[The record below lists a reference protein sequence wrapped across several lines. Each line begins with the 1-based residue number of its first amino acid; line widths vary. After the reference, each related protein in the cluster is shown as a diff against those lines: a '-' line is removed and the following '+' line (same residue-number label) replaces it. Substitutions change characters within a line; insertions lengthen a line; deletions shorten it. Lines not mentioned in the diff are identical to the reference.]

1 MLVKVLLN
9 LFYRVASVCQVHE
22 NKKLSFKN
30 TREKY
35 NSHSFPKT
43 SSTEKR
49 LEYTSLK
56 INTNYHQTNLAH

>member
-30 TREKY
+30 TQEKY
-35 NSHSFPKT
+35 NSHSFP
-43 SSTEKR
+43 
-49 LEYTSLK
+49 
-56 INTNYHQTNLAH
+56 NLFYQKETRICIFKNKHKLSPD